1 MFSIPGDVFTR
12 DIGAVMDEMD
22 PDIKNSQL
30 EEDKRVDPE
39 NEFFDG
45 DQDQDAEDTEMPE
58 STST

>member
-1 MFSIPGDVFTR
+1 MFTR

-58 STST
+58 STTT